1 MRIPRLSVVLLILSS
16 LAVTTVLS
24 SCSCKIK
31 DEQLSMIQ
39 RLRTE
44 ERQLTA
50 DTESAERNRT
60 RISGELNTRQGE
72 VRQCNERKAFVQD
85 KMSRWPNI
93 WPDWD
98 PNAPV
103 VAPVAP
109 STKKR

>member
-1 MRIPRLSVVLLILSS
+1 MLILAS
-16 LAVTTVLS
+16 LTVTAVLS

-31 DEQLSMIQ
+31 DEQQNLIN

-44 ERQLTA
+44 ERQLVI
-50 DTESAERNRT
+50 DTETAERNKT

-103 VAPVAP
+103 QPEP
-109 STKKR
+109 STNKR

>member
-1 MRIPRLSVVLLILSS
+1 MRIPRLSTILLILSS
-16 LAVTTVLS
+16 LSVTAVLS

-31 DEQLSMIQ
+31 DEQQSMINK
-39 RLRTE
+39 LRTE

-50 DTESAERNRT
+50 DTETAERNRT

-103 VAPVAP
+103 IPPAEP

>member
-1 MRIPRLSVVLLILSS
+1 MRITRLSPLMLILAS
-16 LAVTTVLS
+16 LTVTAVLS

-31 DEQLSMIQ
+31 DEQQNLIN
-39 RLRTE
+39 RLRAD
-44 ERQLTA
+44 ERQLVI
-50 DTESAERNRT
+50 DTETAERNKT
-60 RISGELNTRQGE
+60 RISGELNARQGE

-103 VAPVAP
+103 VQPAP
-109 STKKR
+109 STNQR

>member
-1 MRIPRLSVVLLILSS
+1 MRIPRLSRLMLILAS
-16 LAVTTVLS
+16 LTVTVVLS

-31 DEQLSMIQ
+31 DEQQTMITK
-39 RLRTE
+39 LRTQ
-44 ERQLTA
+44 ERQLVA

-72 VRQCNERKAFVQD
+72 VRQCNERRAFVQD
-85 KMSRWPNI
+85 KNARFPNI

-103 VAPVAP
+103 VAPEPPA
-109 STKKR
+109 KKR

>member
-1 MRIPRLSVVLLILSS
+1 MRNQRMSRIALILAS
-16 LAVTTVLS
+16 LTVTAVLS

-31 DEQLSMIQ
+31 EEQQTMINK
-39 RLRTE
+39 LRTE
-44 ERQLTA
+44 ERQLTS
-50 DTESAERNRT
+50 DTETAERNRT
-60 RISGELNTRQGE
+60 RISSELNSRQGE

-103 VAPVAP
+103 VAPEP
-109 STKKR
+109 TPTKKR

>member
-1 MRIPRLSVVLLILSS
+1 MRIPRLSSLLLILAS
-16 LAVTTVLS
+16 LTVTAVLS

-31 DEQLSMIQ
+31 DEQQNLIN
-39 RLRTE
+39 RLRTD
-44 ERQLTA
+44 ERQLVIDTETA
-50 DTESAERNRT
+50 DRNKT

-85 KMSRWPNI
+85 KLSRWPNI

-103 VAPVAP
+103 VQPVEP

>member
-1 MRIPRLSVVLLILSS
+1 MRIQRLSS
-16 LAVTTVLS
+16 LSLILASIVVTAVLS

-31 DEQLSMIQ
+31 EEQQTMINK
-39 RLRTE
+39 LRTE

-50 DTESAERNRT
+50 DTETAERNRT
-60 RISGELNTRQGE
+60 RISSELNSRQAE
-72 VRQCNERKAFVQD
+72 TRQCNERKAFVQD

-103 VAPVAP
+103 VAPAEP
-109 STKKR
+109 STRKR